1 LALSGEDQGY
11 KPMVKSFGGQWE
23 SEGVVVPLIGVQHNA
38 SGGKG
43 WRGTT
48 FVDSHR
54 SGMIV
59 YEGKVSYGF
68 DAPEVHS

>member
-1 LALSGEDQGY
+1 VAKKLVFSRT
-11 KPMVKSFGGQWE
+11 
-23 SEGVVVPLIGVQHNA
+23 VPQFFQKV
-38 SGGKG
+38 

-59 YEGKVSYGF
+59 YEGKTGYGF
-68 DAPEVHS
+68 DAQEVHS